1 MAKTKTYF
9 INFEDL
15 VQASKSVARLAK
27 DENVDVALIGGHAL
41 QLYGSTRL
49 TGDIDIIASD
59 DIMELPGGS
68 LLTFGGVRTE
78 TPEGVPVDLILRDDR
93 ERSLYE
99 EALEYAVKKRGTPI
113 RVVTP
118 EHLAVMKLLAGRLKD
133 LTDLEWLVMEYKI
146 NRTKTRQIIEE
157 HFGSDDV
164 EEFNQLIEDFKWQ
177 RNPIR
182 RRRQKAR

>member
-1 MAKTKTYF
+1 MSKTFLDYADLERAAATVAK
-9 INFEDL
+9 
-15 VQASKSVARLAK
+15 LAK
-27 DENVDVALIGGHAL
+27 DENVDVALIGGFAL
-41 QLYGSTRL
+41 QLYGSTRF
-49 TGDIDIIASD
+49 TRDIDIIASD

-68 LLTFGGVRTE
+68 PLTFGGVKTE

-146 NRTKTRQIIEE
+146 NRTKTRQIIEK

-164 EEFNQLIEDFKWQ
+164 EEFNQLIDDFKWR

-182 RRRQKAR
+182 RRRKKAR